1 MITVGELLASHTTLK
16 VGGEAEYFSVIS
28 SKEELIEAVTEA
40 KKNNWSLRVLG
51 GGSNVL
57 VSDGG
62 IKGLVIKNSL
72 TGLSSETINDQ
83 IELTVGAGEI
93 LDAIIGHSVTQGWW
107 GLENLSHI
115 PGTIGATPVQN
126 VGAYGV
132 EVKDLI
138 KQVEVFDTESM
149 EFKILSNED
158 CGFSYRH
165 SIFKTEPG
173 KNLIVTSVTFLL
185 SPTPNPK
192 ISYKDLSVRFSQ
204 VEPSQA
210 AIRSAVI
217 EIRSKKFPDWH
228 QVGTAG
234 SFFKNPIITKTKYS
248 ELQERHPELPAFNVS
263 DTEVKLPLGWILD
276 RLLQVRGIRVGN
288 VGTYEGQ
295 ALVVVNEGGATA
307 EEIAA
312 FANSIVSEVK
322 NKIGV
327 AIEWEV
333 TKW

>member
-1 MITVGELLASHTTLK
+1 MITAGELLASHTTLK

-62 IKGLVIKNSL
+62 VKGLVIKNSL
-72 TGLSSETINDQ
+72 TGVSSAIINDSV
-83 IELTVGAGEI
+83 ELTVGAGEI
-93 LDAIIGHSVTQGWW
+93 LDAIIEHTVSHGWW

-115 PGTIGATPVQN
+115 PGTVGATPVQN

-132 EVKDLI
+132 EVRDLI

-158 CGFSYRH
+158 CKFAYRH

-173 KNLIVTSVTFLL
+173 KNLIVTNVTFLL
-185 SPTPNPK
+185 SSIPNPK

-217 EIRSKKFPDWH
+217 EIRSKKFPNWH

-234 SFFKNPIITKTKYS
+234 SFFKNPIISKTKYA

-312 FANSIVSEVK
+312 FANSIVLEVK